1 MSKTDKVVE
10 MYDKYIMCTY
20 KRVPF
25 CLERAKGAKVWG
37 IDGKSYLDFFPGWA
51 VSGIGHCHTMVSNAV
66 AKQAKKL
73 MHVSNNY
80 YSQLQGLL
88 AKKII
93 EESFKGKVFFANSG
107 AEANEAAVKLARRYG
122 HDKGRPACPMS
133 KEQQSGRYQII
144 TMLKSFHGR
153 TLGMIAATGQ
163 EKVKK
168 GFEPIPEGF
177 VHIPF
182 NDIEALKE
190 AITDKT
196 AAVMFEPIQCEGGIN
211 IATAEYMKEVRKVC
225 NERDILMILDE
236 VQTGMGRTG
245 EMFCF
250 KNYGVTPDVM
260 TLAKAIGGGVPIGA
274 CVASEKFQDVLTPG
288 THASTFGGSP
298 LVSAAAL
305 AVFEAIKKEKLLQN
319 TKRQGAYLTKKLK
332 ALKKKYP
339 FIKDIRSMGLVIG
352 VELSVEGDSI
362 YSKCLEE
369 GLLINCTQGNVLRIM
384 PPMNVT
390 KKEIDK
396 AISILDKV
404 LAKV

>member
-1 MSKTDKVVE
+1 MSKTDKVVGL
-10 MYDKYIMCTY
+10 YDKYIMTTY

-25 CLERAKGAKVWG
+25 CLERARGAKVWD
-37 IDGKSYLDFFPGWA
+37 IDGKAYLDFFPGWA
-51 VSGIGHCHTMVSNAV
+51 VSGIGHCHPMVSSAV

-73 MHVSNNY
+73 IHVSNNY

-122 HDKGRPACPMS
+122 HDKGR
-133 KEQQSGRYQII
+133 YQVI

-163 EKVKK
+163 DKVKK

-211 IATAEYMKEVRKVC
+211 VATGEYMKEVRKLC
-225 NERDILMILDE
+225 DEKDILMILDE

-260 TLAKAIGGGVPIGA
+260 TLAKAIGGGVPIGV

-319 TKRQGAYLTKKLK
+319 TKRMGAYLTKKLE
-332 ALKKKYP
+332 ALKKKYH
-339 FIKDIRSMGLVIG
+339 FIKEIRSMGLVIG
-352 VELSVEGDSI
+352 VELSVDGESV

-369 GLLINCTQGNVLRIM
+369 GLLINCTQDNILRIM
-384 PPMNVT
+384 PPMTVT
-390 KKEIDK
+390 RLEIDK
-396 AISILDKV
+396 AIKILDRV
-404 LAKV
+404 LAHSG

>member
-1 MSKTDKVVE
+1 MSKTDKVVGL
-10 MYDKYIMCTY
+10 YDKYIMTTY

-25 CLERAKGAKVWG
+25 CLERARGAKVWD
-37 IDGKSYLDFFPGWA
+37 IDGKAYLDFFPGWA
-51 VSGIGHCHTMVSNAV
+51 VSGIGHCHPMVSSAV

-73 MHVSNNY
+73 IHVSNNY

-122 HDKGRPACPMS
+122 HDKGR
-133 KEQQSGRYQII
+133 YQVI

-163 EKVKK
+163 DKVKK

-211 IATAEYMKEVRKVC
+211 VATGEYMKEVRKLC
-225 NERDILMILDE
+225 DEKDILMILDE

-260 TLAKAIGGGVPIGA
+260 TLAKAIGGGVPIGV

-319 TKRQGAYLTKKLK
+319 TKRMGAYLTKKLE
-332 ALKKKYP
+332 ALKKKYH
-339 FIKDIRSMGLVIG
+339 FIKEIRSMGLVIG
-352 VELSVEGDSI
+352 VELSVDGESV

-369 GLLINCTQGNVLRIM
+369 GLLINCTQGNILRIM
-384 PPMNVT
+384 PPMTVT
-390 KKEIDK
+390 RLEIDK
-396 AISILDKV
+396 AIKILDRV
-404 LAKV
+404 LAHSG

>member
-1 MSKTDKVVE
+1 MKKTDRVTE
-10 MYDKYIMCTY
+10 LYDKYIMCTY

-25 CLERAKGAKVWG
+25 CLERAKGCKVWD
-37 IDGKSYLDFFPGWA
+37 IDGKMYLDFFPGWA
-51 VSGIGHCHTMVSNAV
+51 VSGIGHCHPMVSNAV

-88 AKKII
+88 ARKII
-93 EESFKGKVFFANSG
+93 EKSFKGKVFFANSG

-122 HDKGRPACPMS
+122 HDKGR
-133 KEQQSGRYQII
+133 YQIM

-163 EKVKK
+163 DKVKK

-211 IATAEYMKEVRKVC
+211 IATAEYMKEVRKIC
-225 NERDILMILDE
+225 DEKDILMILDE

-260 TLAKAIGGGVPIGA
+260 TLAKAIGGGVPIGV

-319 TKRQGAYLTKKLK
+319 TKRQGAYLTKKLE
-332 ALKKKYP
+332 ALKKKYH
-339 FIKDIRSMGLVIG
+339 FIKEIRSMGLVIG

-362 YSKCLEE
+362 YSKCLEA
-369 GLLINCTQGNVLRIM
+369 GLLINCTQGNILRIM

-390 KKEIDK
+390 KFEIDK
-396 AISILDKV
+396 AVSILDKV